1 MIIEDEHNSSVS
13 AMIFYGISIINTAG
27 LTLKH
32 NINLTVYPTSIS
44 AVKIFLVDHQAS
56 TFTQSRQCYLIKIN
70 SLFPK
75 IESHGAS
82 LAIHQAALIIKS
94 LL

>member
-32 NINLTVYPTSIS
+32 NINLTVYLASIS
-44 AVKIFLVDHQAS
+44 AVKNFFGGS
-56 TFTQSRQCYLIKIN
+56 SKIN
-70 SLFPK
+70 LHS
-75 IESHGAS
+75 
-82 LAIHQAALIIKS
+82 IKTMLS
-94 LL
+94 D